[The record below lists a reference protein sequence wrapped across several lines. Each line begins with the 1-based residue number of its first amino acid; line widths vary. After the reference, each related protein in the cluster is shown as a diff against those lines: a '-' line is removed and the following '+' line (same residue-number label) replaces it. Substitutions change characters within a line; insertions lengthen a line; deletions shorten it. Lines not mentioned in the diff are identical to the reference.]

1 MKNIKNSKENIDN
14 RLFLSI
20 CKDFKELH
28 ILFYY
33 KKRELD
39 SKDFIF
45 R

>member
-14 RLFLSI
+14 RLILSM

-33 KKRELD
+33 KKKGIRF
-39 SKDFIF
+39 KRFYI
-45 R
+45 